1 MKKILTNVLP
11 ELELDTNIAI
21 IGSGGQLLNDKMGN
35 EIDSFAEVVRF
46 NRAPTEGF
54 EKYVGSK
61 TTLRIAN
68 NHVFENIPHGDADE
82 SWKDTGQPTN
92 FILDQRNQRIML
104 LNKHMEGWKHRDKHV
119 HESCQKFLGDFN
131 KSEFYG
137 DVYAPT
143 VGFAFIVLCLL
154 DDITPTLFGFGIEED
169 SSSASHYWE
178 DKGKN
183 TSHKYGDE
191 RERLKEWATEGLL
204 VIK

>member
-1 MKKILTNVLP
+1 MSNVQP

-21 IGSGGQLLNDKMGN
+21 IGSGGQLLNDEAGD
-35 EIDSFAEVVRF
+35 EIDDFAEVVRF

-68 NHVFENIPHGDADE
+68 NHVFENIPHNADE
-82 SWKDTGQPTN
+82 SWKDAGQPAN
-92 FILDQRNQRIML
+92 FILNQRSQRIML
-104 LNKHMEGWKHRDKHV
+104 LNKHTEGWRQKDKHV

-131 KSEFYG
+131 TAESYG
-137 DVYAPT
+137 GIYAPT
-143 VGFAFIVLCLL
+143 VGYAFIVLCLL
-154 DDITPTLFGFGIEED
+154 DNIIPTLFGFGIEED
-169 SSSASHYWE
+169 SNSASHYWE

-183 TSHKYGDE
+183 TSHQYGGE
-191 RERLKEWATEGLL
+191 RERLKEWATESLL